1 MQARPP
7 FPTVID
13 SSLMSH
19 FRACPRSAYLETFE
33 NWKPKIHS
41 VHLHAGAAYARALE
55 VARLAYYAEG
65 KPEREAI
72 ELGLHALI
80 VAYGDF
86 ECPPDSAKS
95 LERMCGAFEYYFS
108 EYPMASDSAKPATLP
123 GNRLGIEFSFAEP
136 IDLTHPETGD
146 PLLYCGRFD
155 MICDYVGALY
165 GEDDKT
171 TSQLGASWS
180 KQWELRS
187 QFTAYCLTGDH
198 EVLTPEGWVRL
209 ERLQKD
215 VPVMDWSPEGM
226 QFSMPLEY
234 YEPEYDGALMAFD
247 GKVSFVATPDHK
259 VLVFDAYAQNYKTF
273 LLKDLPRNSGALRF
287 ISAGLKLDG
296 ETLDEDLARLLVAIQ
311 ADGSWLWN
319 ADGTLSGCRFH
330 FTKERKFLRLEG
342 ILTAIGLKRTYW
354 QTENF
359 SLRIHACD
367 ELHAIAKLLGKAK
380 LWGNWLLQLS
390 HETLSVIVEELRYWD
405 GAVNDT
411 LYSTSIPSNAEW
423 LQTAAALCDYRGSI
437 HQQDGWATDKKQT
450 RLFYTKTTKHAVH
463 LHEESRQQYKGKVYC
478 LKMRSGFFLIRHKGR
493 ISVTGNCWG
502 ARKAGILLD
511 GFLVRG
517 VSILKTKY
525 DTQQAITYRPAWIV
539 DRWYEQML
547 RDVKRMIQC
556 WESGYWDYNLDESC
570 NSYGGCGFRKICLS
584 EPAREGNWLRQD
596 FERRR
601 WDPVT
606 RVETMLD
613 VEA

>member
-19 FRACPRSAYLETFE
+19 FRACPRSAFLESFQH
-33 NWKPKIHS
+33 WKPKVRS

-65 KPEREAI
+65 KSEREAI

-108 EYPMASDSAKPATLP
+108 EYPMASDSAKPARLP
-123 GNRLGIEFSFAEP
+123 GDRLGIEFSFAEP

-180 KQWELRS
+180 KQWDLRS
-187 QFTAYCLTGDH
+187 QFTAY
-198 EVLTPEGWVRL
+198 
-209 ERLQKD
+209 
-215 VPVMDWSPEGM
+215 
-226 QFSMPLEY
+226 
-234 YEPEYDGALMAFD
+234 
-247 GKVSFVATPDHK
+247 
-259 VLVFDAYAQNYKTF
+259 
-273 LLKDLPRNSGALRF
+273 
-287 ISAGLKLDG
+287 
-296 ETLDEDLARLLVAIQ
+296 
-311 ADGSWLWN
+311 
-319 ADGTLSGCRFH
+319 
-330 FTKERKFLRLEG
+330 
-342 ILTAIGLKRTYW
+342 
-354 QTENF
+354 
-359 SLRIHACD
+359 
-367 ELHAIAKLLGKAK
+367 
-380 LWGNWLLQLS
+380 
-390 HETLSVIVEELRYWD
+390 
-405 GAVNDT
+405 
-411 LYSTSIPSNAEW
+411 
-423 LQTAAALCDYRGSI
+423 
-437 HQQDGWATDKKQT
+437 
-450 RLFYTKTTKHAVH
+450 
-463 LHEESRQQYKGKVYC
+463 
-478 LKMRSGFFLIRHKGR
+478 
-493 ISVTGNCWG
+493 CWG

-525 DTQQAITYRPAWIV
+525 DTQQAITYRPAWQV

-601 WDPVT
+601 WDPVS
-606 RVETMLD
+606 RIETLLD
-613 VEA
+613 LPE